1 MQCIRRSK
9 HLLTDG
15 ERMAGVTLC
24 KLAVNQEDSSETF
37 AITQTCERTGRKI
50 LPNRSDMSRLSA
62 VMSHG
67 IRAKQVVRAET
78 MWNAV
83 EMPRWICEGWQE
95 AGHGSNLLHQC
106 NSKSFVAELKV
117 MRRFPSASAR
127 KPGAEGP
134 KLARSRGAPARARAK
149 GLDLICAPLVCTAE
163 IPGLKWLTSTY
174 QHKQKHVALGHGRCV
189 RCTTSGKLL
198 RPGGEAICQNV

>member
-1 MQCIRRSK
+1 
-9 HLLTDG
+9 
-15 ERMAGVTLC
+15 MAGVTLC

-106 NSKSFVAELKV
+106 NSKSFVAELRV
-117 MRRFPSASAR
+117 
-127 KPGAEGP
+127 
-134 KLARSRGAPARARAK
+134 
-149 GLDLICAPLVCTAE
+149 ICADFLPRVPESQERKVRNSPEAAE
-163 IPGLKWLTSTY
+163 LQHELEQKVLT
-174 QHKQKHVALGHGRCV
+174 
-189 RCTTSGKLL
+189 
-198 RPGGEAICQNV
+198 